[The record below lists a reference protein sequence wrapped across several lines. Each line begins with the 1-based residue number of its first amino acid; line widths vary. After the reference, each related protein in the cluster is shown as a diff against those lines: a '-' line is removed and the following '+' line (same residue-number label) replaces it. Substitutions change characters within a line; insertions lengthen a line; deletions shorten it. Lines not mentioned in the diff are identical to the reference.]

1 MYERYG
7 GGFSTDPITDRLL
20 FTAFGD
26 PRLEP
31 DRYQTIDAG
40 IDQYLFGGPVLVS
53 ATVFYNNVSSLT
65 AFNSSGG
72 IRPETDPFGRTQG
85 YLNSSG
91 GFSRGVEIAV
101 EARPGSRLRLSGG
114 YTYTRSETEE
124 DITVPGFFLV
134 PGVFGSH
141 GDIRRDRT
149 LDRAHRHDVRRVLRL
164 RNLRFVLRRR
174 AGRARIAIRASRR
187 LALVA
192 GYRVVNH
199 ERLPLR
205 AYVSIDNL
213 FDQTYYEIGWRNLG
227 RTAVAGSA
235 WGFDATV

>member
-1 MYERYG
+1 LYERYG

-40 IDQYLFGGPVLVS
+40 IDQYLFGGPLLVS

-72 IRPETDPFGRTQG
+72 IRPDTDPFGRTQG

-91 GFSRGVEIAV
+91 GFSRGVEIAI
-101 EARPGSRLRLSGG
+101 EARPSSRLRLSGG
-114 YTYTRSETEE
+114 YTYTRSETEQ

-134 PGVFGSH
+134 PGVFGH
-141 GDIRRDRT
+141 MATFVATARWTERMDT
-149 LDRAHRHDVRRVLRL
+149 TFDV
-164 RNLRFVLRRR
+164 FYGSEAYGSFFA
-174 AGRARIAIRASRR
+174 AGRSRAYRYPGFTKA
-187 LALVA
+187 ALVA
-192 GYRVVNH
+192 GYRAVNH
-199 ERLPLR
+199 ARLPLR
-205 AYVSIDNL
+205 VYVNIDNL
-213 FDQTYYEIGWRNLG
+213 FDQTYYESGWRNLG
-227 RTAVAGSA
+227 RTAVAGVSV
-235 WGFDATV
+235 GF